1 MKTFSLLSA
10 ALFSMSLIGTSAM
23 AASQSIDCRF
33 LDASNTDHVIVS
45 LANDQLGSF
54 YYRSGDEEP
63 GTANSDQLTLNR
75 VKPLHSGYAAF
86 LAQVMIPEGSGSV
99 QFTFEYPEVSVMKP
113 GTDVKALLTTEIFGL
128 RSDASTGADT
138 QELVCSAKLGTN

>member
-10 ALFSMSLIGTSAM
+10 AFSLLLIGTSAM

-33 LDASNTDHVIVS
+33 LDPSNTDHVMVS
-45 LANDQLGSF
+45 LKSDQVGSF
-54 YYRSGDEEP
+54 FYSSGDEEP

-99 QFTFEYPEVSVMKP
+99 QFTFEYPEASVMKP
-113 GTDVKALLTTEIFGL
+113 GTEVKALLTTEIFGL

-138 QELVCSAKLGTN
+138 QELVCSAQLGQ